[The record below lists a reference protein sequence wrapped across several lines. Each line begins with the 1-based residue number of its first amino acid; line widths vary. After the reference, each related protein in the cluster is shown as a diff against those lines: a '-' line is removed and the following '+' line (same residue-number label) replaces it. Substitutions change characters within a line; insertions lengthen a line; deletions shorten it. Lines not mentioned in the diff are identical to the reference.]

1 MFSVE
6 MTSMPGVEQLLDVL
20 PALLVPRAGHVRVR
34 ELVDERDLRAPRED
48 RVDVHLLERRA
59 AVLDALARDDLEVA
73 DLVGRLRAAV
83 RLDEADD
90 DVLAVLAPAP
100 ALVQH
105 RERLARRRP
114 RRRGRCG
121 ASPRAMPA

>member
-6 MTSMPGVEQLLDVL
+6 MTLMPGLEQLLDVL

-34 ELVDERDLRAPRED
+34 ELVDERDLRPPGEHG
-48 RVDVHLLERRA
+48 VDVHLLED
-59 AVLDALARDDLEVA
+59 AVAVAHPLARDDLEVA
-73 DLVGRLRAAV
+73 DLLGRLAPAV

-90 DVLAVLAPAP
+90 DVLAVLGAAP

-105 RERLARRRP
+105 RERLADAGRGAEVDAERP
-114 RRRGRCG
+114 SRH
-121 ASPRAMPA
+121 AL